1 MQLTPLTPAD
11 HDATASLL
19 HRSLVHWYETRL
31 RQGARFGDRPEPF
44 RIFPEVYEALDP
56 GHAVSVREDATGTLV
71 GVCFI
76 HPRETHVSVG
86 IVATDPD
93 SSGRGAARLMMEHAA
108 AIARDR
114 GQPLRLIS
122 SALNLDSFSLYTKLG
137 FVPHTLYQDVL
148 FNVPV
153 EGLAGPPPVR
163 ADQVRT
169 ARPEDAVRMADLE
182 QELQSIRRERDM
194 HFFLKNEV
202 GSWKSLV
209 LENETTGELD
219 GFMVYSVHPSFRMTG
234 PGVARDESAATALL
248 WVALDAQRGDA
259 TVLLAPCLAGD
270 LVRTLY
276 RWGGRNV
283 ELHTAQILG
292 PLPQTKG
299 LAFPTFL
306 PESA

>member
-1 MQLTPLTPAD
+1 MKLTPLTPTD
-11 HDATASLL
+11 HEVTASLL

-56 GHAVSVREDATGTLV
+56 GHAIAARDDATGLLT

-86 IVATDPD
+86 IVATDPEAT
-93 SSGRGAARLMMEHAA
+93 GRGTARLMMEHAA
-108 AIARDR
+108 AIARER
-114 GQPLRLIS
+114 NQPLRLVS

-153 EGLAGPPPVR
+153 EGLAGAPPARVAHVR
-163 ADQVRT
+163 AAHPQ
-169 ARPEDAVRMADLE
+169 DAVRMADLE
-182 QELQSIRRERDM
+182 MELQGIRREQDM

-202 GSWKSLV
+202 GSWKCLAQEDAS
-209 LENETTGELD
+209 TGELD

-234 PGVARDESAATALL
+234 PGVARDESAAAALL
-248 WVALDAQRGDA
+248 WAALDAQRGA
-259 TVLLAPCLAGD
+259 STVLLAPCLAGD

-292 PLPQTKG
+292 SLPQTKG